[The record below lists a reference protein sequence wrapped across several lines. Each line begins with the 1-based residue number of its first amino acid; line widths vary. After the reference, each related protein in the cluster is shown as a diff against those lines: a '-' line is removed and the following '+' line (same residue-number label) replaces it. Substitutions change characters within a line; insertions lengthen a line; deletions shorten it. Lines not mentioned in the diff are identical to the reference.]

1 MAGPAAGLV
10 PVENVKVFGCRPL
23 TNHATPCGGRRTKT
37 SKGGNRGRDGRAA
50 PQVPGLWGFECREW
64 RDVVAAGELA
74 DGVCCGRSGCRS
86 VRRPLSGADRWW
98 RAGEVTVND
107 GHVPRAVVASEWPE
121 ARMIISQSDE
131 AGERDHDVSI
141 LIATSGAV
149 GRYRGKQPRAK
160 VSMTIIRPPQHGQ
173 GCESA
178 FGWSAAVRSESLGS
192 G

>member
-1 MAGPAAGLV
+1 MVVPSSCWKSITRWEPNQPSVARKRHWPSRGRWPLGRSVASPVSGVNLPRAGLASTSA
-10 PVENVKVFGCRPL
+10 PVKVFGCRPL

-98 RAGEVTVND
+98 RAGEVTVNG
-107 GHVPRAVVASEWPE
+107 GHVPRAVVAGEWPE

-131 AGERDHDVSI
+131 AGERDH
-141 LIATSGAV
+141 
-149 GRYRGKQPRAK
+149 
-160 VSMTIIRPPQHGQ
+160 
-173 GCESA
+173 
-178 FGWSAAVRSESLGS
+178 
-192 G
+192 